1 MATSPQNINVAII
14 GAGAS
19 GLAAARV
26 LSRTFENA
34 KIKVLEKQPG
44 PSISE
49 HDDDGDDFCSSDTIP
64 GVGGVWHHIPDSKDR
79 PMYKNLRTNLPREI
93 MGYREKPWGRWE
105 NTKKIPFGAKDGAS
119 FVTHR
124 EVHSYL
130 SDYTREFNLSQFMH
144 FNCEVTQ
151 VKILDE
157 HEEWSKINVTWTDE
171 GQQLEE
177 TFDMVCVCNGH
188 YFVPVRMSSIDF
200 KPFSGKVI
208 HAIEYDDPISFA
220 GRNVLCI
227 GARASGTD
235 LAREISMHANKVYLS
250 DSTCP
255 PLLVDEKP
263 KSLGNV
269 TLVPRTVRVDVSS
282 VQFAGDSEA
291 CIVEDIDTIVV
302 CTGYDYDFPFINEKS
317 NLGSSWRC
325 VAGERRVAPLYGQL
339 WHARYPSLSFLGLP
353 HSVLPFPFFE
363 LQAEAIASQYGLL
376 PTLEDRL
383 RFAKD
388 DAESGGPKD
397 PGRLQ
402 DTHYLGN
409 FQWDYYRK
417 MSKLA
422 GNYNEAM
429 EIFISQSKAI
439 YDHSNMDRKGAFP
452 GGPDEYRQTMYTRDD
467 VNVKFEA
474 KSDMLEACVEA

>member
-1 MATSPQNINVAII
+1 MLILKKTCYQFIVDFFFVRT
-14 GAGAS
+14 
-19 GLAAARV
+19 GLAVARV

-44 PSISE
+44 PILSE
-49 HDDDGDDFCSSDTIP
+49 SDDSSSATADAIP
-64 GVGGVWHHIPDSKDR
+64 GLGGVWHHIPNSKDR

-93 MGYREKPWGRWE
+93 MGFREKPWGRWE
-105 NTKKIPFGAKDGAS
+105 NTNKIPYGLKDGAS
-119 FVTHR
+119 YVTHS

-130 SDYTREFNLSQFMH
+130 GDYAREFSLLQHIN

-188 YFVPVRMSSIDF
+188 YFVPVRMPGIDF
-200 KPFSGKVI
+200 SSFSGKVM
-208 HAIEYDDPISFA
+208 HAIEYDDPTSFA

-235 LAREISMHANKVYLS
+235 LAREISLHANKVYLS

-255 PLLVDEKP
+255 PLLLDEKP
-263 KSLGNV
+263 KSLGNL
-269 TLVPRTVRVDVSS
+269 TLVPRTVCVEASS
-282 VQFAGDSEA
+282 VQFASDSESYN
-291 CIVEDIDTIVV
+291 VDDIDTIII

-317 NLGSSWRC
+317 NMGNSWSC
-325 VAGERRVAPLYGQL
+325 VPGERKVAPLYGQL
-339 WHARYPSLSFLGLP
+339 WHAKYPSLSFFGMP
-353 HSVLPFPFFE
+353 HSILPFPLFE
-363 LQAEAIASQYGLL
+363 LQAEAIANQYGLL
-376 PTLEDRL
+376 PSLEKRL
-383 RFAKD
+383 IAADD
-388 DAESGGPKD
+388 DAESGGPKE
-397 PGRLQ
+397 PGRVQ

-422 GNYNEAM
+422 GNYDEAM
-429 EIFISQSKAI
+429 EVFISQSKVRERFEKSNLLFAVTAI
-439 YDHSNMDRKGAFP
+439 FCCR
-452 GGPDEYRQTMYTRDD
+452 
-467 VNVKFEA
+467 
-474 KSDMLEACVEA
+474 C